1 MKNKKIKKKKS
12 DSALK
17 EYASNIP
24 EEIKPFLKVHAKL
37 LQANLTASDI
47 RYRLKITQRQLNYLE
62 GILYPKEPDEKSKWH
77 RYSIIDLLSMMVFKT
92 TADYDL
98 PRETVAVLFAWIKD
112 LLSLD
117 RTLLVNVSKGKEVV
131 IFFDY
136 SNIMTITTPHIF
148 TLPEEKNKYLK
159 KVTETESPFI
169 VIHLDSILRD
179 GLKKIATHDFST
191 DVDEK
196 SNKIIYK
203 IDGEKIRLDDIPDD
217 LYKELN
223 KVNNLTFSN
232 DKK

>member
-1 MKNKKIKKKKS
+1 MKNKKIKKKRP

-17 EYASNIP
+17 EHASNIP
-24 EEIKPFLKVHAKL
+24 EEVKPFLKVHAQM
-37 LQANLTASDI
+37 LQTNLTASDI

-62 GILYPKEPDEKSKWH
+62 RILYPKKQDEKSKWH
-77 RYSIIDLLSMMVFKT
+77 RYSIIDLLSMIVFKT
-92 TADYDL
+92 TVEYEL

-117 RTLLVNVSKGKEVV
+117 CTLLVNVSKGKEVV

-136 SNIMTITTPHIF
+136 SNITTPHIF
-148 TLPEEKNKYLK
+148 TLPEEKSKYFK
-159 KVTETESPFI
+159 KVTKTKSPFI
-169 VIHLDSILRD
+169 VIHLDSILKD
-179 GLKKIATHDFST
+179 GLKKIATHDFSA

-196 SNKIIYK
+196 SNKVIFK

-223 KVNNLTFSN
+223 KVNNLTFPN